1 MRFLL
6 CSVLAVSA
14 LGFFAACKDE
24 EPAQYP
30 NQQYPNQQ
38 YPNQQ
43 YPQQQYPQQQYP
55 QQQYPQQT
63 QTAAPTAS
71 TILGVPIPSGF
82 PVPSGLPST
91 LPNIFPTAT
100 AAPTQ

>member
-6 CSVLAVSA
+6 CSVLALSA

-43 YPQQQYPQQQYP
+43 YPQQQYPQQ
-55 QQQYPQQT
+55 
-63 QTAAPTAS
+63 TATAQPTAS

-82 PVPSGLPST
+82 PVPSGLPSQ